1 MAPATDESEGF
12 VPKRVSAHWANL
24 ASVRLIRGAFTPERR
39 WQTYLIF
46 GLLAVVGL
54 FAVDGN
60 GLRTWTPPLAAIIGA
75 TATAVGTRRIR
86 PVHARAWY
94 GLSLGIL
101 MLGLGDLS
109 SAGLAIQ
116 GPSRSTASIA
126 DAMYLAGY
134 AALVVSLVSLAWPR
148 GLASNWEPLFD
159 TVIGSLGVGLL
170 AWVFVIQPATVRT
183 AGLDAADTLI
193 TIAYPVLGGAMGIL
207 LVGMLLAPERS
218 RAVQLLYVGLAC
230 FLFGDLWYLHATL
243 NHMYVSGSWQ
253 DIAWSVSYI
262 VWGAAG
268 MHPSARGVGRL
279 SGRENQ
285 PLSQLRIIGLSFSC
299 VLAPVLLLWEWGKGL
314 VTDLPLIALTSL
326 ILIVLWAA
334 RLAVTVTDLRRALN
348 VRAELE
354 GRLREQAERDVLT
367 GLLNRA
373 SFMARVRSAFEAGD
387 CLAVLF
393 IDLDDFKVINDTS
406 GHPGGDA
413 VLIEVAHRVTALLRP
428 PHVAAR
434 LGGDEF
440 GILLPVG
447 DVAAAQ
453 AVAAR
458 TLQNLAR
465 PVSIEGRAVHVEA
478 SIGISVGGP
487 GKSAEDMIRE
497 ADVAMYLAKGSGK
510 HRFVVFEEAM
520 HAGVIRRMSLR
531 AELEQAIGLHQ
542 FTVLYQPIV
551 TLPGAI
557 VSDCEALV
565 RWQHPVRGLLEP
577 EEFIDIAEETG
588 LIVSL
593 GRWLLDEACFEAADW
608 QTRIGDDAPGVA
620 VNVSALQ
627 VRNPMFATD
636 VRNALARSGLDPHRL
651 IIELTE
657 TILIEVGSA
666 VSLVSELS
674 EIGVRIAIDDFGT
687 GYSSLAYLASY
698 PVDILKIDRSFVSAL
713 ETGPRE
719 TRLVSAIIALGK
731 DLGLSVIAE
740 GVETEAQLSALVEQG
755 CGAFQGYYFARPM
768 RGHDLIPLLIG
779 AASRHEPFKKNLLVP
794 VERSA

>member
-1 MAPATDESEGF
+1 M
-12 VPKRVSAHWANL
+12 
-24 ASVRLIRGAFTPERR
+24 
-39 WQTYLIF
+39 
-46 GLLAVVGL
+46 
-54 FAVDGN
+54 
-60 GLRTWTPPLAAIIGA
+60 
-75 TATAVGTRRIR
+75 
-86 PVHARAWY
+86 
-94 GLSLGIL
+94 
-101 MLGLGDLS
+101 
-109 SAGLAIQ
+109 
-116 GPSRSTASIA
+116 
-126 DAMYLAGY
+126 
-134 AALVVSLVSLAWPR
+134 
-148 GLASNWEPLFD
+148 
-159 TVIGSLGVGLL
+159 
-170 AWVFVIQPATVRT
+170 
-183 AGLDAADTLI
+183 
-193 TIAYPVLGGAMGIL
+193 
-207 LVGMLLAPERS
+207 
-218 RAVQLLYVGLAC
+218 
-230 FLFGDLWYLHATL
+230 
-243 NHMYVSGSWQ
+243 
-253 DIAWSVSYI
+253 
-262 VWGAAG
+262 
-268 MHPSARGVGRL
+268 
-279 SGRENQ
+279 
-285 PLSQLRIIGLSFSC
+285 GLSFSC
-299 VLAPVLLLWEWGKGL
+299 VLAPVLLLWEWRNGL

-520 HAGVIRRMSLR
+520 HASVIRRMSLR

-565 RWQHPVRGLLEP
+565 RWQHPVRGLLE
-577 EEFIDIAEETG
+577 
-588 LIVSL
+588 
-593 GRWLLDEACFEAADW
+593 EACSEAADW